1 MYFGMP
7 GPNLQITAEQ
17 KLALRSGVLAA
28 TRTVDVQFKYQANR
42 HVENVSQSDEG

>member
-1 MYFGMP
+1 MP